1 MKVYVLEAYDDSVS
15 SFILGIFETREKA
28 EAAAKDYG
36 SSSTVRLGVTGTL
49 YTDITVYEVE

>member
-1 MKVYVLEAYDDSVS
+1 MEVYVLEAYDDSES

-36 SSSTVRLGVTGTL
+36 SSSTVR
-49 YTDITVYEVE
+49 YTDITPYEVE